1 VDRVGQCSEAAG
13 REGLRDLAL
22 SLADLRRDYAR
33 ARLDE
38 TSVASD
44 PLVEFARWF
53 EEAVKAEARD
63 VNAMTLATASADGTP
78 SARIVLLKGFDE
90 RGFVFFTDYRS
101 RKGTELAANPR
112 AALVFYWPELE
123 RQVRITGTTSETGRQ
138 ESEAY
143 FRTRPR
149 GSRISAWIS
158 HQSQVIGSR
167 QELEAQI
174 PEIERRYPGDD
185 IPLPPYW
192 GGFRLR
198 PEVIEFWQGRTNRLH
213 DRIRYVREGERWRIE
228 RLAP

>member
-1 VDRVGQCSEAAG
+1 VSI
-13 REGLRDLAL
+13 
-22 SLADLRRDYAR
+22 ADLRRDYSR

-38 TSVASD
+38 ASVHPD

-53 EEAVKAEARD
+53 EEALKAESRD
-63 VNAMTLATASADGTP
+63 PNAMTLATASADGTP

-101 RKGTELAANPR
+101 RKGEELEKNPR

-123 RQVRITGTTSETGRQ
+123 RQVRIAGTVSVTERE
-138 ESEAY
+138 ESEQY
-143 FRTRPR
+143 FGSRPR

-167 QELEAQI
+167 QQLEAQI
-174 PEIERRYPGDD
+174 SQIERRYPGDD
-185 IPLPPYW
+185 VPLPPYW

-198 PEVIEFWQGRTNRLH
+198 PQSIEFWQGRPNRLH
-213 DRIRYVREGERWRIE
+213 DRIRYTRDSERWRIE
-228 RLAP
+228 RLSP

>member
-1 VDRVGQCSEAAG
+1 MPPSIAE
-13 REGLRDLAL
+13 
-22 SLADLRRDYAR
+22 LRRDYLR

-63 VNAMTLATASADGTP
+63 PNAMTLATASPDGVP

-123 RQVRITGTTSETGRQ
+123 RQVRITGITSETGRQ

-158 HQSQVIGSR
+158 HQSQVIASR
-167 QELEAQI
+167 QQLESQI
-174 PEIERRYPGDD
+174 PEVERRYPGDD
-185 IPLPPYW
+185 VPLPPYW

-198 PEVIEFWQGRTNRLH
+198 PESIEFWQGRTNRLH
-213 DRIRYVREGERWRIE
+213 DRIRYLREGERWRIE
-228 RLAP
+228 RLSP

>member
-1 VDRVGQCSEAAG
+1 VSI
-13 REGLRDLAL
+13 
-22 SLADLRRDYAR
+22 ADLRRDYSR

-38 TSVASD
+38 ASVHPD

-53 EEAVKAEARD
+53 EEALKAESRD
-63 VNAMTLATASADGTP
+63 PNAMTLATASPDGTP

-101 RKGTELAANPR
+101 RKGEELEKNPR

-123 RQVRITGTTSETGRQ
+123 RQVRIAGTVSVTERE
-138 ESEAY
+138 ESEQY
-143 FRTRPR
+143 FGSRPR

-167 QELEAQI
+167 QQLEAQI
-174 PEIERRYPGDD
+174 SQIERRYPGDD
-185 IPLPPYW
+185 VPLPPYW

-198 PEVIEFWQGRTNRLH
+198 PQSIEFWQGRPNRLH
-213 DRIRYVREGERWRIE
+213 DRIRYTRDSERWRIE
-228 RLAP
+228 RLSP